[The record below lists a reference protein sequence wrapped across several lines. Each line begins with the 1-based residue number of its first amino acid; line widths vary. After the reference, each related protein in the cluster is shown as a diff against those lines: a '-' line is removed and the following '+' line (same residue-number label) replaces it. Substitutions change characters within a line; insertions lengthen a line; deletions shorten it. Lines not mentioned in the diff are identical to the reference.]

1 MSKLNSWLVTPSF
14 LNFIS
19 QVEGCGVE
27 LLRFYS
33 LFSFS
38 WGSGLLQCSVVCLAS
53 WPIGHYTLFDNN
65 ILNWLHQL
73 RTGALN
79 QWTFYMLH
87 FQFSEH
93 LGRCQHSNPRMYVYI
108 HVYLKKKKGTIK
120 YNIWC
125 RYTKSIFFFDTYS
138 ISISLYN
145 NIHILYKFCFS
156 NSVFRTMVIDAI
168 NIVNTRWRLILSN

>member
-1 MSKLNSWLVTPSF
+1 MSKLNSRLVTPSF

-19 QVEGCGVE
+19 GVEGCGVE

-53 WPIGHYTLFDNN
+53 WPIGDYTLFDNN

-125 RYTKSIFFFDTYS
+125 RYTKSIFFSIHIVFQYRYIT
-138 ISISLYN
+138 ISIFYT
-145 NIHILYKFCFS
+145 
-156 NSVFRTMVIDAI
+156 NSVFQIQFSEQ
-168 NIVNTRWRLILSN
+168 WS

>member
-1 MSKLNSWLVTPSF
+1 MVSCFRFVIFQRLRLSKLNSWLVTPSF

-108 HVYLKKKKGTIK
+108 HVYLKKKKERSNTTSGVGTQNQFFFSIHIVFQ
-120 YNIWC
+120 Y
-125 RYTKSIFFFDTYS
+125 RYITISIFYT
-138 ISISLYN
+138 
-145 NIHILYKFCFS
+145 
-156 NSVFRTMVIDAI
+156 NSVFQIQFSEQ
-168 NIVNTRWRLILSN
+168 WS

>member
-108 HVYLKKKKGTIK
+108 HVYLKKKKERSNTTSGVGTQ
-120 YNIWC
+120 NQF
-125 RYTKSIFFFDTYS
+125 FFFDTYS